1 MTREEIAKKNVKAYE
16 GLGRTIMSQQA
27 FFDVGVYKEG
37 TILTLKET
45 KSFAGQNARAEYQ
58 PETSMDGKLIQIVF
72 NCDGKVLSHKVDYNN
87 EEEVEEL
94 SAVEGEDEY
103 LVPAGTHFVVN
114 DCSNEDDIKE
124 MGYCEVNIEQ
134 LSDED
139 YKEMIADGVSENNDI

>member
-16 GLGRTIMSQQA
+16 GLGRTIMSQQM
-27 FFDVGVYKEG
+27 FFDVDAYKEG

-72 NCDGKVLSHKVDYNN
+72 NCDGKVLAHKVDYNN
-87 EEEVEEL
+87 DEEVDEL

-103 LVPAGTHFVVN
+103 LVPAGTHFVVS
-114 DCSNEDDIKE
+114 DCSNKDDIKE

-134 LSDED
+134 LSDEE